1 MKKLKKE
8 EEGIIVSQHI
18 WSSFMTFKHNFL
30 IPWIEKSDLECVFYF
45 YSFPVDRAC
54 VLLPMAS
61 PLTVN
66 FLLCV
71 WFQRCWRERRRF
83 TPACCCR
90 RWSWSNTSIATP
102 SSASAWCSMHRVS
115 SLRTLRP
122 PVDAVRH
129 HLQELFDSLQVLC
142 SAGTESCL
150 IMCLL
155 LTLPAAIYTSNL

>member
-1 MKKLKKE
+1 M
-8 EEGIIVSQHI
+8 
-18 WSSFMTFKHNFL
+18 
-30 IPWIEKSDLECVFYF
+30 
-45 YSFPVDRAC
+45 
-54 VLLPMAS
+54 LLPMAS

-102 SSASAWCSMHRVS
+102 SSARAWCSMHRVS

-155 LTLPAAIYTSNL
+155 LTLPAAIYTSNLKKKITSVESSHRQAYNLLS